1 MLLLTSFLLKLFQTY
16 IWPLATRASYVTLI
30 WVAHTILFVLEID
43 IYLDIGYDSHCEV
56 IECIMNYEH

>member
-16 IWPLATRASYVTLI
+16 IWPLATYVTLT
-30 WVAHTILFVLEID
+30 WVAHTILCVLEID

-56 IECIMNYEH
+56 IECIMN